1 MKMYLLQDVAKVGF
15 AGEIIKVTDGYAKNF
30 LIPKKLGVEIT
41 EQNIKFYESKVKNVE
56 HRKEALSSEQSMLSE
71 KISNL
76 KLTLK
81 RKLHD
86 KDKLYASVNA
96 SDIVE
101 LLATEGFKVGKSQV
115 IFDKTIKKTGEH
127 HVTIKLSSKLQPVFT
142 LKVVG
147 L

>member
-1 MKMYLLQDVAKVGF
+1 MKMFLLQDVAKVGF
-15 AGEIIKVTDGYAKNF
+15 AGEIIKVSDGYAKNF
-30 LIPKKLGVEIT
+30 LIPKKMGVEIT
-41 EQNIKFYESKVKNVE
+41 EHNIAFYESKIKNVE

-71 KISNL
+71 KVSNL

-96 SDIVE
+96 SDIVD
-101 LLATEGFKVGKSQV
+101 LLAENGFKVGKSQI
-115 IFDKTIKKTGEH
+115 IFEKTIKKTGEH
-127 HVTIKLSSKLQPVFT
+127 NVTVRLSSKLQPVFT
-142 LKVVG
+142 LKVIG

>member
-15 AGEIIKVTDGYAKNF
+15 AGEIIKVADGYAKNF
-30 LIPKKLGVEIT
+30 LIPKKLGVEVT
-41 EQNIKFYESKVKNVE
+41 EQNIQFYESKVKNVE

-71 KISNL
+71 KISHL
-76 KLTLK
+76 KLTVK

-86 KDKLYASVNA
+86 KDKLYASINA
-96 SDIVE
+96 SDIVD
-101 LLATEGFKVGKSQV
+101 LLAQEGVKIGKSQV
-115 IFDKTIKKTGEH
+115 LFDKTIKKTGEY
-127 HVTIKLSSKLQPVFT
+127 TIAIKLSSKLQPIFT

>member
-1 MKMYLLQDVAKVGF
+1 MKMYLLQDVEKVGF

-30 LIPKKLGVEIT
+30 LIPKKLGVEVT
-41 EQNIKFYESKVKNVE
+41 EHNIKFYESKIKNVE

-71 KISNL
+71 KITHL

-86 KDKLYASVNA
+86 KDKLYASINA
-96 SDIVE
+96 SEIVD
-101 LLATEGFKVGKSQV
+101 LLAPEGVKIGKSQV
-115 IFDKTIKKTGEH
+115 IFNKTIKNTGEH
-127 HVTIKLSSKLQPVFT
+127 AVTIKLSSKLQPQFI

>member
-30 LIPKKLGVEIT
+30 LIPKKLGVEVT
-41 EQNIKFYESKVKNVE
+41 EHNIKFYESKVKNVE

-71 KISNL
+71 KITHL

-86 KDKLYASVNA
+86 KDKLYASINA
-96 SDIVE
+96 SDIVD
-101 LLATEGFKVGKSQV
+101 LLAPEGVKIGKSQV
-115 IFDKTIKKTGEH
+115 IFNKTIKNTGEH
-127 HVTIKLSSKLQPVFT
+127 TVTIKLSSKLQPQFI

>member
-15 AGEIIKVTDGYAKNF
+15 AGEIIKVADGYAKNF

-71 KISNL
+71 KISSL
-76 KLTLK
+76 KLTIK

-86 KDKLYASVNA
+86 KGKLYASISA
-96 SDIVE
+96 SDVVE
-101 LLATEGFKVGKSQV
+101 LLATAGFKVGKSKV
-115 IFDKTIKKTGEH
+115 IFDKTIKTTGEYP
-127 HVTIKLSSKLQPVFT
+127 VSIKLSSKLQPTFT